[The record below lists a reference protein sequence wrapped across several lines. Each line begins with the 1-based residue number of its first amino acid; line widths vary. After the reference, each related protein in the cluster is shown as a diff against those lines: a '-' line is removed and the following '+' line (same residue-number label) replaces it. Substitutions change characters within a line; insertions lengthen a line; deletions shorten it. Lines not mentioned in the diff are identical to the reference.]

1 MYPMPRSLFP
11 KERKGPNGRTLA
23 WNISNTVKQNKS
35 KKQTPLFALMK
46 FSSLKELHSSPK
58 CGDWGRYSDVASAL
72 MEAVLNGLATACLRC
87 FDRQLPPSLGFPHG
101 GHRWLL
107 HIHSSGLL
115 LCLVPLFSP
124 WPRGHGGQDWLGCC
138 CTLHALLN
146 P

>member
-1 MYPMPRSLFP
+1 MPGSLFP

-87 FDRQLPPSLGFPHG
+87 FDRQLPPPLCPCAFPTAVTAGCYTYILLVCFPVWFLSLAPGPEAMVG
-101 GHRWLL
+101 GTGLVAAVRCLL
-107 HIHSSGLL
+107 Y
-115 LCLVPLFSP
+115 
-124 WPRGHGGQDWLGCC
+124 
-138 CTLHALLN
+138 
-146 P
+146 